1 MFGAAAM
8 SLSSFCVVSNALR
21 LNLFKMYDASKD
33 KKLKAKKEKK
43 RSKKEDKTMK
53 KIMHIEAAV
62 KKALEALPQVDEAV
76 VSHEAGTAELTLNAE
91 IADDVLKKTVE
102 DKDYTVTSVE

>member
-1 MFGAAAM
+1 
-8 SLSSFCVVSNALR
+8 
-21 LNLFKMYDASKD
+21 MYEASKD

-43 RSKKEDKTMK
+43 RAKKEDKTMK
-53 KIMHIEAAV
+53 KIMHIEGMMCGHCEAAV

-91 IADDVLKKTVE
+91 ITDDVLKKTVE